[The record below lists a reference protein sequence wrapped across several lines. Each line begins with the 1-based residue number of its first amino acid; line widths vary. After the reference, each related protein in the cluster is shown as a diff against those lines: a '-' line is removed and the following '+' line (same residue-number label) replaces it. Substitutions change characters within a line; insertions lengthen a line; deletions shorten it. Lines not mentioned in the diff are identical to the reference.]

1 MEKKWMVIYTK
12 SRAEK
17 KVEERLIQEGIEAY
31 CPTYTTIKQWSD
43 RKKKIEVPLLSS
55 YVFVRIEEFERQKVM
70 SITGVS
76 NFVYWQGK
84 PAVIREK
91 EINILKSQFKNKVIQ
106 EGRVGDIIEIQE
118 GVFKGSAGEIKEI
131 KRKGIIIEL
140 SGMGLVIHLLNH
152 D

>member
-1 MEKKWMVIYTK
+1 MVIYTK

>member
-1 MEKKWMVIYTK
+1 VLFR
-12 SRAEK
+12 S
-17 KVEERLIQEGIEAY
+17 
-31 CPTYTTIKQWSD
+31 PTYTTIKQWSD